1 MEIAIGWVQAV
12 KKVSDAVTSARPVGN
27 AALLVLLVDVKLLPL
42 WKFLRFSGSIAT
54 SKLKD
59 GYCAGIW
66 QLSDELKEIG
76 MKICMVT
83 TKFLLLLAALGAM
96 VSVSAQS
103 EVDLEDSDNQVGY
116 SLGVN
121 IGMNLLQQ
129 GITADVQVDAFI
141 AGLSDA
147 LSDTVQ
153 MDEAAM
159 TTAIQLFVQQQQ
171 EAAQSALADNLAA
184 SEAFLAENGQQDGVV
199 TLPSGLQYRV
209 LASGEGESPTTTDS
223 VLAHYHGTLTDGTVF
238 DSSVDRGEPATFGLS
253 QVIAGWTEALQL
265 MKVGDKWRLFIPPSL
280 AYGEASP
287 TPAIPPNS
295 ALIFDVELLEIR

>member
-103 EVDLEDSDNQVGY
+103 EIDLEDSDNQVGY

-129 GITADVQVDAFI
+129 GITADVQIDAFM

>member
-1 MEIAIGWVQAV
+1 
-12 KKVSDAVTSARPVGN
+12 
-27 AALLVLLVDVKLLPL
+27 L

-59 GYCAGIW
+59 EYCAGKW
-66 QLSDELKEIG
+66 RLSDELKEIG

-171 EAAQSALADNLAA
+171 EAEQSALADNLAA

>member
-59 GYCAGIW
+59 EYCAGKW
-66 QLSDELKEIG
+66 RLSDELKEIG

>member
-1 MEIAIGWVQAV
+1 
-12 KKVSDAVTSARPVGN
+12 
-27 AALLVLLVDVKLLPL
+27 
-42 WKFLRFSGSIAT
+42 
-54 SKLKD
+54 
-59 GYCAGIW
+59 
-66 QLSDELKEIG
+66 
-76 MKICMVT
+76 MVT

-129 GITADVQVDAFI
+129 GVTADVQVDAFI

-171 EAAQSALADNLAA
+171 EAAQSALADNLAQR
-184 SEAFLAENGQQDGVV
+184 SI
-199 TLPSGLQYRV
+199 
-209 LASGEGESPTTTDS
+209 
-223 VLAHYHGTLTDGTVF
+223 
-238 DSSVDRGEPATFGLS
+238 FG
-253 QVIAGWTEALQL
+253 
-265 MKVGDKWRLFIPPSL
+265 
-280 AYGEASP
+280 
-287 TPAIPPNS
+287 
-295 ALIFDVELLEIR
+295 